1 MGPSSLKWGDRVSRA
16 QLLYAAGALIVLI
29 AVYAIGSEAGN
40 RQGRA
45 DANLA
50 NPAVEAYFANLDA
63 SLLNPSD
70 FEKMCEQVVDLVID
84 YEGEAEFLR
93 QQSRSE

>member
-1 MGPSSLKWGDRVSRA
+1 MSRV
-16 QLLYAAGALIVLI
+16 QLFYAAGTLLALI

-45 DANLA
+45 DAQQNS
-50 NPAVEAYFANLDA
+50 PAVEAYFANLDA
-63 SLLNPSD
+63 DISNPSD

-84 YEGEAEFLR
+84 YEDDAEFLR